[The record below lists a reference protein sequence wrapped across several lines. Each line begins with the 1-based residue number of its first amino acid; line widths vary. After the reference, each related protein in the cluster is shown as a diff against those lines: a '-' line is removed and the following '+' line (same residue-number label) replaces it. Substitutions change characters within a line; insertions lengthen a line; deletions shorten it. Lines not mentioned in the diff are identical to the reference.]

1 MTKHVE
7 GLFDAGLLKRD
18 YQKNRKRRG
27 KATATGRGLQWS
39 LRSQGQSASSLPGEG
54 NQNETT
60 KPYTPAP
67 SHLSDLRH
75 RLLLAHSTPA
85 MMPSLFLLR
94 HIRCVPSSDPLLSM
108 PPPYILSWPT
118 LSSIHGFAQLS
129 SSQQV
134 LNLDTILKMVASHSP
149 GTSPPCTLHFPSC
162 LTQSNMQYNISLFL
176 VFMSKALQELR
187 YSVPLPSPH

>member
-7 GLFDAGLLKRD
+7 GLFDAGLLKCD

-108 PPPYILSWPT
+108 PPPYILFMANSLIYSWLCLVVIFSTSLKPGHHFKNGGQSFSWHLTPLYPT
-118 LSSIHGFAQLS
+118 FSIMF
-129 SSQQV
+129 
-134 LNLDTILKMVASHSP
+134 NTI
-149 GTSPPCTLHFPSC
+149 
-162 LTQSNMQYNISLFL
+162 
-176 VFMSKALQELR
+176 
-187 YSVPLPSPH
+187 